1 MATQRTQDNQNPYTK
16 FNKDLKLF
24 NASQL
29 LEIETMST
37 LTFEEVKAYFMI
49 IDEPSEREQKIVQMA
64 MARGR
69 AKGIKRAADKLFTN
83 MSDGKQGVQA
93 CLSYLKRFSKE
104 FEKEV
109 DDSEGAGGIS
119 YNVTISAPNEPK
131 EPGPAKGSKNLVA
144 IK

>member
-1 MATQRTQDNQNPYTK
+1 MAARQQTDNQNPYTK

-49 IDEPSEREQKIVQMA
+49 IDEPSERETKIVQMA

-69 AKGIKRAADKLFTN
+69 AKGIKRAADKLFSN
-83 MSDGKQGVQA
+83 MTDSKQGVQA

-109 DDSEGAGGIS
+109 DDTEGSGINYS
-119 YNVTISAPNEPK
+119 ITISAPNEPK
-131 EPGPAKGSKNLVA
+131 EPGTTKGGKNLVA